1 MTRTDLRMGV
11 ISGFFPGRRLN
22 SHINHSAYCR
32 AHGYYYIDA
41 SHPGTHPRPYFR
53 KIEVILEYLSLFD
66 WVFWLDDDA
75 YFTDFSVPLL
85 SLLEPEGSEDIVI
98 CKSPSTKKVFTKFS
112 CGQFFIR
119 NSPRAFEFLKL
130 VLQADLPKIKASF
143 WRERHGL
150 FTSSDQD
157 AFVYL
162 TETNPKFGPNFIRI
176 VDHDRFNNRD
186 FEYKSSTSEHF
197 LIHFT
202 GHEKSRDKDAF
213 CRRIGGNDYLIPDSL
228 LRTLNLGHEE
238 GALGLSTWA
247 RARGKLSRY
256 VPDRVRRFLRR

>member
-1 MTRTDLRMGV
+1 MKGTGLRIGV

-22 SHINHSAYCR
+22 SHVNHSAYCR
-32 AHGYYYIDA
+32 AHGYFYIDA

-53 KIEVILEYLSLFD
+53 KIEVILECLPLFD

-75 YFTDFSVPLL
+75 YFTDFSIPLR
-85 SLLEPEGSEDIVI
+85 SFLEPADCEDIII

-119 NSPRAFEFLKL
+119 NSPRSFEFLRL
-130 VLQADLPKIKASF
+130 VLQADLPMIKSAF
-143 WRERHGL
+143 WQERHGQ

-162 TETNPKFGPNFIRI
+162 TETIPTFGPGFIRI
-176 VDHDRFNNRD
+176 VDHNQFNNRD
-186 FEYKSSTSEHF
+186 FEYSSSTSEHF

-202 GHEKSRDKDAF
+202 GHEKTRDKDAF
-213 CRRIGGNDYLIPDSL
+213 CRRMGENEYLVPDAL
-228 LRTLNLGHEE
+228 FRALNLGHEE
-238 GALGLSTWA
+238 GSLGLSPWA
-247 RARGKLSRY
+247 LVRGKLSRL
-256 VPDRVRRFLRR
+256 VPARVRKFLRP